1 MTTYIEYQLEDGATL
16 LIEGDGRQRG
26 GMQQVARDRDGNVI
40 QKTGARFQDA
50 LSGVKASARLLR
62 EQLNELEAEEVE
74 VTFGLKTTGEAGL
87 FAIGKVGM
95 EANYTVKL
103 KWSKGSQAL

>member
-1 MTTYIEYQLEDGATL
+1 MTTYVEYELEDGSVL
-16 LIEGDGRQRG
+16 LIEAEENKTGGVRQ
-26 GMQQVARDRDGNVI
+26 ASKDKDGNII
-40 QKTGARFQDA
+40 QKSGAKFQDA
-50 LSGVKASARLLR
+50 LTGVKASARLLR

-87 FAIGKVGM
+87 FAVGKVGV

-103 KWSKGSQAL
+103 KWGKGS